1 VITERL
7 STERLVRT
15 VLILVLAY
23 LIAGGIVT
31 IVSLFLYFS

>member
-1 VITERL
+1 MITERV

-23 LIAGGIVT
+23 LIVGGIVT
-31 IVSLFLYFS
+31 IVSLVLYFS